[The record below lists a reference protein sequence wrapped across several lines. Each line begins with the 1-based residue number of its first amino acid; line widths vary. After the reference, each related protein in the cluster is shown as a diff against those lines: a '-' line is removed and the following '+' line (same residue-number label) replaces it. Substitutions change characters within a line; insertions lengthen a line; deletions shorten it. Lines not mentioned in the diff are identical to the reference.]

1 MKFMGKKALAVS
13 IMLAAM
19 IPNAVWAD
27 EAALQKRI
35 ERLERI
41 IQGQGLVSLLARVDQ
56 LQNEV
61 QKLTGDNEALNHKID
76 EMQRRQRN
84 LYVDLDER
92 LQAQATATTSTNIIE
107 PATVTDTPLP
117 TETAPA
123 AINNETV
130 EPVTPESVTTEP
142 VSTQEIS
149 TEPAVTDA
157 TQQAPDTND
166 VAPEAAPVSVENG
179 EAAYQSAL
187 QTLRSGQYE
196 QAAVA
201 LVAFPEQYPHS
212 SYLPNAFYW
221 QGEANYVLRNFDQ
234 AIVAFQTVIDRFPAS
249 SKVADAMLKQGFS
262 QYELGQVDV
271 AKTTLTTVMQQYP
284 NTSAS
289 RLAKVRL
296 DRIKQQTN

>member
-1 MKFMGKKALAVS
+1 MGKKALAVS
-13 IMLAAM
+13 VMLAAV
-19 IPNAVWAD
+19 IPNVVWAD
-27 EAALQKRI
+27 EAALQQRI

-41 IQGQGLVSLLARVDQ
+41 IQGQGLVSLLSRVDQ
-56 LQNEV
+56 LQNEI
-61 QKLTGDNEALNHKID
+61 QRLNGDNEALNHKLD
-76 EMQRRQRN
+76 EMQRRQRE
-84 LYVDLDER
+84 LYLDLDQR
-92 LQAQATATTSTNIIE
+92 LQVEEIKE
-107 PATVTDTPLP
+107 PAVATEPAPVPVVSETPS
-117 TETAPA
+117 T
-123 AINNETV
+123 IETV
-130 EPVTPESVTTEP
+130 EPEVVDPVAETTEP
-142 VSTQEIS
+142 ESAEPEVAETSDQAAATTDEAVSET
-149 TEPAVTDA
+149 
-157 TQQAPDTND
+157 
-166 VAPEAAPVSVENG
+166 APVSVENG

-196 QAAVA
+196 QAAAA
-201 LVAFPEQYPHS
+201 LVAFPEQYPQS

-234 AIVAFQTVIDRFPAS
+234 AITAFQTVIDRFPAS

>member
-1 MKFMGKKALAVS
+1 MRVMGKKALAVS
-13 IMLAAM
+13 VVLAAM
-19 IPNAVWAD
+19 TPNILWAD

-35 ERLERI
+35 DRLERI
-41 IQGQGLVSLLARVDQ
+41 IQGQGLVSLLSRVDQ
-56 LQNEV
+56 LQNEI
-61 QKLTGDNEALNHKID
+61 QQLNGDNEALNHKLD
-76 EMQRRQRN
+76 EMQRRQRE
-84 LYVDLDER
+84 LYLDLDQR
-92 LQAQATATTSTNIIE
+92 LQVEESKTPAVVEQPTPVSGEAQ
-107 PATVTDTPLP
+107 TPLAVETTETVAP
-117 TETAPA
+117 ETSAVQNESTEVEPTATETAEQA
-123 AINNETV
+123 ETSV
-130 EPVTPESVTTEP
+130 ES
-142 VSTQEIS
+142 
-149 TEPAVTDA
+149 
-157 TQQAPDTND
+157 
-166 VAPEAAPVSVENG
+166 APVSVENG

-196 QAAVA
+196 QAAAA

-212 SYLPNAFYW
+212 NYLPNAYYW

-234 AIVAFQTVIDRFPAS
+234 AVVAFQTVIDRFPAS

-271 AKTTLTTVMQQYP
+271 AKATLTTVMQQYP

>member
-1 MKFMGKKALAVS
+1 MRLMGKKALAVS
-13 IMLAAM
+13 VMLVAA
-19 IPNAVWAD
+19 IPNVVWAD
-27 EAALQKRI
+27 EAALLKRI

-56 LQNEV
+56 QQNEI
-61 QKLTGDNEALNHKID
+61 QRLSGDNEALNHKID
-76 EMQRRQRN
+76 EMQRRQRE
-84 LYVDLDER
+84 LYIDIDER
-92 LQAQATATTSTNIIE
+92 LQLQAT
-107 PATVTDTPLP
+107 
-117 TETAPA
+117 TAPA
-123 AINNETV
+123 
-130 EPVTPESVTTEP
+130 TP
-142 VSTQEIS
+142 
-149 TEPAVTDA
+149 
-157 TQQAPDTND
+157 
-166 VAPEAAPVSVENG
+166 VAPEQPIQQESVNAVEATTAETELVPSATISEPAPTAEQQTAAVDPASETSAPAPETTPVAVENG

-196 QAAVA
+196 QAAAA
-201 LVAFPEQYPHS
+201 LVAFPEQYPQS

-234 AIVAFQTVIDRFPAS
+234 AIVAFQTVLDRFPAS

>member
-1 MKFMGKKALAVS
+1 MRVMGKKALAVS
-13 IMLAAM
+13 IMLAAV
-19 IPNAVWAD
+19 IPNVVWAD
-27 EAALQKRI
+27 EAALQKRV

-41 IQGQGLVSLLARVDQ
+41 IQGQGLVSLLSRVDQ
-56 LQNEV
+56 LQNEI
-61 QKLTGDNEALNHKID
+61 QRLNGDNEALNHKLD
-76 EMQRRQRN
+76 EMQRRQRE
-84 LYVDLDER
+84 LYLDIDQR
-92 LQAQATATTSTNIIE
+92 LQVQETKAPTVVAAPELVVSETPPTSETSGQQAENTETAEIAEPEISDPAETETAGQTATT
-107 PATVTDTPLP
+107 D
-117 TETAPA
+117 
-123 AINNETV
+123 ETV
-130 EPVTPESVTTEP
+130 SET
-142 VSTQEIS
+142 
-149 TEPAVTDA
+149 
-157 TQQAPDTND
+157 
-166 VAPEAAPVSVENG
+166 APVSVENG

-196 QAAVA
+196 QAAAA
-201 LVAFPEQYPHS
+201 LVAFPEQYPQS
-212 SYLPNAFYW
+212 NYLPNAFYW

-234 AIVAFQTVIDRFPAS
+234 AIAAFQTVIDRFPAS